1 MRRFV
6 LASASP
12 RRKALL
18 EALGLRIEVV
28 PSGADEVDEG
38 ARPEAIVIAN
48 ARLKRDEVA
57 RRLDGPAIVIA
68 ADTLVFLGDAVLSK
82 PETLEEARA
91 MLRRLAGRTHHV
103 VTGLAIAGT
112 GTGAAVEGH
121 ETTAVTFR
129 DLTGGEV
136 DHFVHAVKPFD
147 RAGAYTADGPGSLL
161 IARFEGCYQ
170 NVLGLPIPR
179 LDSLL
184 RELGVSLFEEMDAE
198 RSVFL

>member
-1 MRRFV
+1 VRRFV

-18 EALGLRIEVV
+18 EALGLRVEVM

-38 ARPEAIVIAN
+38 ARPDAIVTAN

-57 RRLDGPAIVIA
+57 RRLNAPATVIA
-68 ADTLVFLGDAVLSK
+68 ADTLVFLDGAVLSK
-82 PETLEEARA
+82 PGTLEEARA

-103 VTGLAIAGT
+103 VTGLAIADTAAGT
-112 GTGAAVEGH
+112 AVEGH

-129 DLTGGEV
+129 ELTGDEV
-136 DHFVHAVKPFD
+136 SHFVHAVKPLD

-161 IARFEGCYQ
+161 IARFDGCYQ
-170 NVLGLPIPR
+170 NVLGLPVPR
-179 LDSLL
+179 LDLLL